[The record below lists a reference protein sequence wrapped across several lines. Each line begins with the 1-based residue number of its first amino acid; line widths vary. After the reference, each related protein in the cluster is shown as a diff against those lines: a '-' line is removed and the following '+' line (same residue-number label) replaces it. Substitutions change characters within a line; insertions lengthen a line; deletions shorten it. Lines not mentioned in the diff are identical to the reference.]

1 MDNGKIL
8 IVDPFST
15 GALYAQK
22 FYELGYQCYVVL
34 TNSDINDGYFSFD
47 NTYFINKVAY
57 SVQECKEKFCR
68 DEILAVAIGA
78 ETGVLIGEQLAEYF
92 GVAGN
97 SVRSGLKRRDKFI
110 MQNALKESGLRHIKS
125 QLINAGSEYFFDSES
140 GYIIKPVNSAG
151 SDGVMF
157 FENKK
162 TLSNYIKNINW
173 EKINALGIK
182 NDGYILQSFETG
194 DEFVVD
200 MIVQDD
206 NIFICSLCVY
216 KKGHHN
222 GSKFVYENMQML
234 DIKNKEYQAIIQYA
248 TQCIKAL
255 EVKFGAVHMELLA
268 KSSANGYIN
277 PVMIE
282 MGARLHGG
290 VAPIIFE
297 KCYQPNLLELS
308 VCNYLNQDLT
318 QFYESAKDN
327 IFYSKILN
335 KSKVVF
341 LINHK
346 NKTKLDNKL
355 FLSKIKNLP
364 SFYEVKII
372 NNDILPITVDLLS
385 CPVLVCL
392 IGETSDIDE
401 SKLRIMFNESI
412 C

>member
-346 NKTKLDNKL
+346 NKIKLDNKL

>member
-297 KCYQPNLLELS
+297 RCYKPNLLELS
-308 VCNYLNQDLT
+308 VANYLKQDLKN
-318 QFYESAKDN
+318 FYETIEGN
-327 IFYSKILN
+327 VFYSKIIN
-335 KSKVVF
+335 KAKVVF
-341 LINHK
+341 MINHK
-346 NKTKLDNKL
+346 KKSKLDKTV

-364 SFYEVKII
+364 SFYKVKII
-372 NNDILPITVDLLS
+372 NNDILPVTVDLLT

-401 SKLRIMFNESI
+401 SKLRIMFDESI

>member
-15 GALYAQK
+15 GALYAEK
-22 FYELGYQCYVVL
+22 FHKLGYQCYAVL
-34 TNSDINDGYFSFD
+34 ANDDMNMDYFSFD
-47 NTYFINKVAY
+47 STYFINKMIY

-68 DEILAVAIGA
+68 DEILAVVIGA

-110 MQNALKESGLRHIKS
+110 MQNALKESGLKHIKS

-140 GYIIKPVNSAG
+140 GYILKPVNSAG

-162 TLSNYIKNINW
+162 MLSNYIKNINW

-182 NDGYILQSFETG
+182 NDNYILQSFETG

-268 KSSANGYIN
+268 KSSADGYVN

-308 VCNYLNQDLT
+308 VYNYLNQDLT
-318 QFYESAKDN
+318 QFYGKTKGN
-327 IFYSKILN
+327 IFYSKIIS
-335 KSKVVF
+335 KAKVVF
-341 LINHK
+341 LINYQK
-346 NKTKLDNKL
+346 ENKLDKQL
-355 FLSKIKNLP
+355 FLSKIQSLP
-364 SFYEVKII
+364 SFYQAKILT
-372 NNDILPITVDLLS
+372 NGLMPVTVDLLT

-392 IGETSDIDE
+392 VGETSDIDE
-401 SKLRIMFNESI
+401 NKLRIMFDESI
-412 C
+412 Y

>member
-1 MDNGKIL
+1 MDKGKIL

-234 DIKNKEYQAIIQYA
+234 DITNKEYQAIIQYA

-308 VCNYLNQDLT
+308 VYNYLNQDLT

>member
-68 DEILAVAIGA
+68 DKILAVVIGA

-308 VCNYLNQDLT
+308 VYNYLNQDLT

-346 NKTKLDNKL
+346 NKSKLDNKL

-401 SKLRIMFNESI
+401 SKLRIMFDESI

>member
-68 DEILAVAIGA
+68 DKILAVVIGA

-308 VCNYLNQDLT
+308 VYNYLNQDLT
-318 QFYESAKDN
+318 QFYESTKDN

-346 NKTKLDNKL
+346 NKSKLDNKL

-401 SKLRIMFNESI
+401 SKLRIMFDESI

>member
-1 MDNGKIL
+1 MDKGKIL

>member
-1 MDNGKIL
+1 
-8 IVDPFST
+8 
-15 GALYAQK
+15 
-22 FYELGYQCYVVL
+22 
-34 TNSDINDGYFSFD
+34 
-47 NTYFINKVAY
+47 
-57 SVQECKEKFCR
+57 
-68 DEILAVAIGA
+68 
-78 ETGVLIGEQLAEYF
+78 
-92 GVAGN
+92 
-97 SVRSGLKRRDKFI
+97 
-110 MQNALKESGLRHIKS
+110 
-125 QLINAGSEYFFDSES
+125 
-140 GYIIKPVNSAG
+140 
-151 SDGVMF
+151 
-157 FENKK
+157 
-162 TLSNYIKNINW
+162 
-173 EKINALGIK
+173 
-182 NDGYILQSFETG
+182 
-194 DEFVVD
+194 
-200 MIVQDD
+200 
-206 NIFICSLCVY
+206 
-216 KKGHHN
+216 
-222 GSKFVYENMQML
+222 ML
-234 DIKNKEYQAIIQYA
+234 DIANKEYQAIIQYA

-268 KSSANGYIN
+268 KSSTDGYVN

-308 VCNYLNQDLT
+308 VYNYLNQDLT

-346 NKTKLDNKL
+346 NKSKLDNNL

-372 NNDILPITVDLLS
+372 NNDILPITVDLLT